1 MPIQTTYSHA
11 RDNLASLWDSIEED
25 REVVII
31 ERRGH
36 RSIAMIDAAELRS
49 LEETAHLLRSPANA
63 IRLLTALQGSLQG
76 KGTPFTVEELR
87 RELAGAEEG

>member
-1 MPIQTTYSHA
+1 MPIETTYAHA
-11 RDNLASLWDSIEED
+11 RENLAELWDAVEED

-31 ERRGH
+31 ERQGH
-36 RSIAMIDAAELRS
+36 RPVAMIDAAELRS
-49 LEETAHLLRSPANA
+49 LEETAHLLRSPVNA